1 MQQAREKFMSLR
13 KSTKIDVATVVEEVG
28 HVAFFLAFSFMNVVL
43 AYHGLPLFFQSNLVE
58 RHSRNCT
65 MQEPPLRNLVSIW

>member
-28 HVAFFLAFSFMNVVL
+28 HVAIFWHF
-43 AYHGLPLFFQSNLVE
+43 
-58 RHSRNCT
+58 HS
-65 MQEPPLRNLVSIW
+65 